1 MPGKAIAMLENLVLV
16 PLLISSLTSQ
26 HAEVSPFAVKTDETI
41 QLIVPFT
48 HQYDD
53 LNDTDK
59 AIINYSACG
68 PAVLT
73 MAVKFLGAD
82 VSLSDVISKLPNTV
96 YIKGDRFYKLTD
108 GPSYLGHK
116 AVEIE
121 PSPKQIYATLASG
134 FPVVLNIQNYDG
146 IVGHAVLV
154 VGIKGFNGETAESLI
169 VHDPFVGP
177 YREFKYSDAST
188 LIQPEGYYNPIGI
201 IKPFYVKG
209 MI

>member
-1 MPGKAIAMLENLVLV
+1 MLENLVLV

-26 HAEVSPFAVKTDETI
+26 HAEASPFAVKTDETI

-53 LNDTDK
+53 LDDTDK
-59 AIINYSACG
+59 GVVNYSACG

-73 MAVKFLGAD
+73 MAVKFLGAN

-96 YIKGDRFYKLTD
+96 YVKGDRFYKLTD
-108 GPSYLGHK
+108 GPGYLSRE

-121 PSPKQIYATLASG
+121 NSPKQIYNVLAGG

-177 YREFKYSDAST
+177 YREFKYYNAST
-188 LIQPEGYYNPIGI
+188 LMQPEGYYNPIGTL
-201 IKPFYVKG
+201 KPFYVR
-209 MI
+209 